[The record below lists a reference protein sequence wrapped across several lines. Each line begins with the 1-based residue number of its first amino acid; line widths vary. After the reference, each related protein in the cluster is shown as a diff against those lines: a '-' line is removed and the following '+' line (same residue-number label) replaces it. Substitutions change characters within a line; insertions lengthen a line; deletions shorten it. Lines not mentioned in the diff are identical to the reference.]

1 MLQASTFNNFN
12 LDNINNFSHPHMNIC
27 DHEEKLK
34 VEVVIP
40 KGDFRAF
47 LEDDQNDT
55 MRRLDLIGRRFGTI
69 K

>member
-1 MLQASTFNNFN
+1 
-12 LDNINNFSHPHMNIC
+12 MNIC